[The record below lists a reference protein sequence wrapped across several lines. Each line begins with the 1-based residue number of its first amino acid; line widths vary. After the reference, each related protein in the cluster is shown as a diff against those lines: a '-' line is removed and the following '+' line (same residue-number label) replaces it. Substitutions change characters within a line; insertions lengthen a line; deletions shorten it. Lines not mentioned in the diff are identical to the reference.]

1 MCLKEVIHISSN
13 LFVRR
18 RDVDGFTAKEL
29 DPTCPSF
36 LVIIIVMFDDMR
48 DVSNW
53 DKNASAIIN
62 GSVF

>member
-1 MCLKEVIHISSN
+1 MCLEEVIHISSY

-18 RDVDGFTAKEL
+18 RDMDGFTAKEL
-29 DPTCPSF
+29 DPARPSF
-36 LVIIIVMFDDMR
+36 LFIIIVMFDDMR